1 MSKVRFEE
9 IIKYDHKV
17 GIAIVGAGA
26 AGLVAALAA
35 KDNGADVMVFE
46 RDKEPSGSTALSS
59 GFIPACNTRWQNAIG
74 SKDTVDLFVD
84 DIQRK
89 NKNQSDRQF
98 VRNVCSISGEVLH
111 WLVDQ
116 HKQEFILIDQFLY
129 PGHTTHRMHAHPNR
143 TGLALINSLFAA
155 VNKVGIDVV
164 CSAQVAD
171 LFAREDGTIHGL
183 SIKRPDG
190 IVEIVGCDALIFA
203 CNGFGGN
210 RIMVD
215 EFIPEMSD
223 GLYFGHAGNKGDSVL
238 WAQQLGVSLSQMG
251 SYQGHGSVATPHGVL
266 ITWAIIMEG
275 GIQLNCDGVRFSNET
290 EGYSEQALNVLK
302 QPEGI
307 AWNVFDER
315 LHNLGLEFEDY
326 RRAEE
331 TGAIRIANSIES
343 LADIIGASVDT
354 INKSLEEIYNFSNT
368 NLSCPFGRV
377 FENKKELR
385 GPPFYLVKVTGA
397 LFHTQGGIVVNNQ
410 ARVMRSDGSKLPNVF
425 ASGGAAVGVS
435 GTGVDGYLSGNG
447 LLTAMTL
454 GYLAG
459 RSAGEQ
465 VNKV

>member
-1 MSKVRFEE
+1 MSKVQFEKT
-9 IIKYDHKV
+9 IKYDHKV

-35 KDNGADVMVFE
+35 KDNGVDVMVFE
-46 RDKEPSGSTALSS
+46 RDNIPTGSTALSS
-59 GFIPACNTRWQNAIG
+59 GFIPACNTRWQDANA
-74 SKDTVDLFVD
+74 SKDTVDIFVE

-89 NKNQSDRQF
+89 NKNQSDVQF
-98 VRNVCSISGEVLH
+98 VRNVCSVSAEVLH

-116 HKQEFILIDQFLY
+116 HAQEFILLDQFLY

-143 TGLALINSLFAA
+143 TGSALINSLLEAA
-155 VNKVGIDVV
+155 ENAGVDVV
-164 CSAQVAD
+164 CSAQVED
-171 LFAREDGTIHGL
+171 LFVRKDGEIQGL
-183 SIKRPDG
+183 SIRRPDG
-190 IVEIVGCDALIFA
+190 VVERVGCDALILA
-203 CNGFGGN
+203 NNGFGGN

-215 EFIPEMSD
+215 DFIPEMS
-223 GLYFGHAGNKGDSVL
+223 GSLYFGHAGNKGDSVS
-238 WAQQLGVSLSQMG
+238 WAKQLNLRLSQMG

-290 EGYSEQALNVLK
+290 EGYSEQALNVLR

-315 LHNLGLEFEDY
+315 LHNLGLEFDDY

-331 TGAIRIANSIES
+331 AGAIRIANSVES
-343 LADIIGASVDT
+343 LADIIEAPVDT
-354 INKSLEEIYNFSNT
+354 IKKSLEQIGDFLKADLN
-368 NLSCPFGRV
+368 CPFGRI
-377 FENKKELR
+377 FEDNKKLQ

-397 LFHTQGGIVVNNQ
+397 LFHTQGGIVVDNQ
-410 ARVMRSDGSKLPNVF
+410 ARAMKNDGSKLPNLF

-465 VNKV
+465 VKKV

>member
-1 MSKVRFEE
+1 MSKVRFEKTS
-9 IIKYDHKV
+9 KYDHKV
-17 GIAIVGAGA
+17 SIAIVGAGA

-35 KDNGADVMVFE
+35 KDNNVDVMVFE
-46 RDKEPSGSTALSS
+46 RDNVPSGSTALSS
-59 GFIPACNTRWQNAIG
+59 GFIPACNTRWQSAIA
-74 SKDTVDLFVD
+74 SIDTVDIFVD

-98 VRNVCSISGEVLH
+98 VRNVCSVSAEVLH
-111 WLVDQ
+111 WLVDK
-116 HKQEFILIDQFLY
+116 HEQEFILIDQFLY
-129 PGHTTHRMHAHPNR
+129 PGHTTHRMHAHPSR
-143 TGLALINSLFAA
+143 TGSALINSLLEA
-155 VNKVGIDVV
+155 VEKAGVDVV
-164 CSAQVAD
+164 CSAQVED
-171 LFAREDGTIHGL
+171 LFATEDGTIHGL

-190 IVEIVGCDALIFA
+190 MVERVGCDAVIFA

-210 RIMVD
+210 RVMVD

-223 GLYFGHAGNKGDSVL
+223 SLYFGHAGNKGDSVS
-238 WAQQLGVSLSQMG
+238 WAKQLGASLAQMG

-275 GIQLNCDGVRFSNET
+275 GIQLNSDGVRFSNET
-290 EGYSEQALNVLK
+290 EGYSEQALNVLR

-315 LHNLGLEFEDY
+315 LHNLGLDFEDY

-331 TGAIRIANSIES
+331 AGAIRIADSVAS
-343 LADIIGASVDT
+343 LADIIGAPVDT
-354 INKSLEEIYNFSNT
+354 IKKSLEEIDNFSKG
-368 NLSCPFGRV
+368 NLSCPFGRI
-377 FENKKELR
+377 FEDNKKLQ

-397 LFHTQGGIVVNNQ
+397 LFHTQGGILVDNQ

-447 LLTAMTL
+447 LLTAVTL

-459 RSAGEQ
+459 CFAGEQ
-465 VNKV
+465 AKES